1 MWWTYVA
8 TLTSFFSLRIVFQFE
23 KREKNDFLQRNTEY
37 LLLYARSHKLQW
49 PLPICLRMKKT
60 GVCYSIKRITLG
72 WTEREREIHTIL
84 CCQVYMHFL
93 FSSHIVSLN
102 ASIFILIWPKRTNER
117 TRFALIAFPSSEM
130 ISKIQV
136 LIFWIVDFWQKK
148 REKSTKSS
156 RKSQSHPMHKY
167 RGKNIHDGINECQR
181 TGQS

>member
-72 WTEREREIHTIL
+72 WTERERNPYYSLLSSWYAFFIQFTHCFFE
-84 CCQVYMHFL
+84 CQHFH
-93 FSSHIVSLN
+93 FN
-102 ASIFILIWPKRTNER
+102 FAETNER
-117 TRFALIAFPSSEM
+117 TNEICSNRFPFEWNDFENTSSYFLNCWLL
-130 ISKIQV
+130 K
-136 LIFWIVDFWQKK
+136 KK